1 MTKAPPP
8 NNIKVR
14 NFATNLM
21 IILAIA
27 SIMFSTSSPRGQR
40 PSFLFHA
47 SILTCDQPAR
57 RRSERKSFRRC
68 EANLRSLLR
77 RRPSRKTI
85 APPPSHRLG
94 ARQNGDDHDT
104 ERGKETCADHW
115 RNPLGKDAH
124 RMPCPLARNGIR
136 LLLDAVQYRPRKSHE
151 VHAKM
156 TIGEYPL
163 PQRNGRPDP
172 IVYCYGILSS
182 TAPESR
188 LRFVG
193 EALLDGIHYRDVKC
207 LPVRPR
213 IAIRRCPNAVWR
225 FCEAPLLD

>member
-1 MTKAPPP
+1 M
-8 NNIKVR
+8 VR

-57 RRSERKSFRRC
+57 RRSERK
-68 EANLRSLLR
+68 NLRRFVTKLR
-77 RRPSRKTI
+77 RRFRRGPSRKTI

-94 ARQNGDDHDT
+94 ARRNGDGHDT
-104 ERGKETCADHW
+104 ERGKETSADHR

-124 RMPCPLARNGIR
+124 RAPCPLARDGMR

-163 PQRNGRPDP
+163 PQRNGCPDP
-172 IVYCYGILSS
+172 IVYCYGTLSS
-182 TAPESR
+182 TAPESH
-188 LRFVG
+188 LCFVG

-225 FCEAPLLD
+225 FYEASLLD